1 MHRTLN
7 THTYNEP
14 HCWQYHIRRQN
25 LNDDLIKAN
34 LSIDQV
40 KKLKV
45 SDFKFEYV
53 PKENQIL
60 CQEIKKFIERH
71 EWLGKMPTR
80 PTHRFIATY
89 KGHLAGVVVMATP
102 NAFSNLLGPNNKH
115 LEKLISRGSCISW
128 SPKNLAS
135 SLIMYA
141 IRYMVKNTE
150 FRFFTAYSDTDAREL
165 GTIYQACNFIYLG
178 QSSGARHTYVDPINE
193 NTFSD
198 RLFRKTSFI
207 KRKAQELNITWE
219 ANWHKGDKILWEN
232 IPYELTLKIKSS
244 IKDYQ
249 NSCNRK
255 SIPYKH
261 KYVYILG
268 STKTETKKLKEL
280 FIQVNPD
287 KVNLAYPKVR
297 GPVEQDKNQRARPC
311 RILKQELTKRPNPC
325 WPSNNENFLKHEPI
339 KKFHTIK
346 EVANMYGISIW
357 LLYSHIKSDPNFP
370 VINLGLKKKFMID
383 LVQFEIWMKSKT
395 KVFLQEQHQLPSS
408 KELMEV

>member
-1 MHRTLN
+1 
-7 THTYNEP
+7 
-14 HCWQYHIRRQN
+14 
-25 LNDDLIKAN
+25 
-34 LSIDQV
+34 
-40 KKLKV
+40 
-45 SDFKFEYV
+45 
-53 PKENQIL
+53 
-60 CQEIKKFIERH
+60 
-71 EWLGKMPTR
+71 MPTR

-115 LEKLISRGSCISW
+115 LEKLISRGACISW

-150 FRFFTAYSDTDAREL
+150 FRFFTAYSDTEAREL

-178 QSSGARHTYVDPINE
+178 QSSGARHTYVDPDNE

-207 KRKAQELNITWE
+207 KRKAQELDINWQ
-219 ANWHKGDKILWEN
+219 AHWHKGDKIFWGN
-232 IPYELTLKIKSS
+232 IPSEIIQRIKTS
-244 IKDYQ
+244 IKEYQ
-249 NSCNRK
+249 KSCERR
-255 SIPYKH
+255 SVPYKH
-261 KYVYILG
+261 KYLYILG
-268 STKTETKKLKEL
+268 STKTETKKLKNL
-280 FIQVNPD
+280 FIQINPD
-287 KVNLAYPKVR
+287 KINLAYPKTR
-297 GPVEQDKNQRARPC
+297 GPTIQDKNPLARPC

-325 WPSNNENFLKHEPI
+325 WPSNKENFLTTQQI
-339 KKFHTIK
+339 KKFYTIK

-383 LVQFEIWMKSKT
+383 PVQFENWMKSKT
-395 KVFLQEQHQLPSS
+395 KIFLQEQHQLPSS